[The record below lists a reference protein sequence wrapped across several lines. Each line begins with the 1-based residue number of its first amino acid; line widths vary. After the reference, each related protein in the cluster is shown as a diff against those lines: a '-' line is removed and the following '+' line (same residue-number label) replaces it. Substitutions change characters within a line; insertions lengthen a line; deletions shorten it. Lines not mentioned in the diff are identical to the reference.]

1 MQAYALTSLVT
12 VLALLLYSYMG
23 IRVGGARA
31 KYKIEAPATTGDP
44 HFERHFR
51 VHMNTLEW
59 LPLFLPALWMTA
71 GYWGDQAA
79 AAGGALWIAGRFIYM
94 MSYVKEPKSRS
105 LGFGIQALAGL
116 GLLFASLAGAVLA
129 LMSAYGG

>member
-1 MQAYALTSLVT
+1 MEQFVLTSIVT
-12 VLALLLYSYMG
+12 VVALLLYSFMG

-31 KYKIEAPATTGDP
+31 KYNVAAPATTGDP
-44 HFERHFR
+44 NFERHFR

-71 GYWGDQAA
+71 GYWGDQI
-79 AAGGALWIAGRFIYM
+79 AAGVGAVWVVGRVIYM
-94 MSYVKEPKSRS
+94 LSYIKEPKSRS

-116 GLLFASLAGAVLA
+116 GLLFAALGGAVQMLIS
-129 LMSAYGG
+129 SAG